1 MEKANEDR
9 GRRLVEKIKNV
20 EKHDFKDDVE
30 KVIRSGNLADTIRKV
45 LKDLDSE

>member
-9 GRRLVEKIKNV
+9 RRRLIEKIHNV

-30 KVIRSGNLADTIRKV
+30 KTIRSKNLGDTIQKV